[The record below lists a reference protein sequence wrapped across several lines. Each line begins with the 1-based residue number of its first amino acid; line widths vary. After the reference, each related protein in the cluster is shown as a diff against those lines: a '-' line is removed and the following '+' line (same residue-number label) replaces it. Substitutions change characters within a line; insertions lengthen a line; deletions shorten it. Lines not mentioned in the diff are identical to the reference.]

1 VRLFDYIR
9 GVLIEKTTERAVLEV
24 GGIGFALT
32 ITATTSQELPL
43 AGETATIFTY
53 LHVREDSLT
62 LFGFTSRLERS
73 VFTMLLDVGGIGPR
87 TAQAVLSTL
96 TATAFIQAVNSGD
109 MAALL
114 KVSGVGKKTA
124 QRIILELKDK
134 LRRLAQET
142 NVTTISTAEPDL
154 AAAALIQLG
163 YTDEEVQM
171 ALANVESS
179 ADTAKRVRS
188 ALEVLRKR

>member
-1 VRLFDYIR
+1 MRLFDYIR

-73 VFTMLLDVGGIGPR
+73 VFTLLLDVGGIGPR

>member
-1 VRLFDYIR
+1 MRLFDYIR